1 MPAITFVIGGREFKL
16 LPKDY
21 ILTPIF
27 SDHKICV
34 SAFNGRKK
42 GLLFVHHSVIALI
55 CFLVEDFEPSVWTLG
70 MKFMSR
76 YYTIFD
82 AGQRRIG
89 LAESRNEY
97 A

>member
-1 MPAITFVIGGREFKL
+1 MIGGRGFKL

-34 SAFNGRKK
+34 SAFNGRKN
-42 GLLFVHHSVIALI
+42 GLLFVQHSAIPVPI
-55 CFLVEDFEPSVWTLG
+55 CFLVEDLEPSVWTLG

-89 LAESRNEY
+89 LAESRNGY
-97 A
+97 V